1 MKRFTLAVALLLAAS
16 PVVASAQ
23 TQWTGNGHHYDFITG
38 SFTWEEAL
46 ADAAT
51 RSHLG
56 LTGYLATV
64 TSLAENQFL
73 VSVNSS
79 QQAWLSGSDK
89 DSEGNWTWRAGPEAG
104 QAVFHPIYPPG
115 VTWADNAWGGQHFL
129 VTNFNGAGNWD
140 DGGGELN
147 SPYPEFRIGYFVEYG
162 GNTNVVPEPS
172 SLALVLGGLIAAAI
186 VRRRAR

>member
-16 PVVASAQ
+16 PVAASAQ
-23 TQWTGNGHHYDFITG
+23 TQWTGNGHYYDFITG

-64 TSLAENQFL
+64 TSVEENQVL
-73 VSVNSS
+73 ISVNSS
-79 QQAWLSGSDK
+79 QQAWLSGSDNG
-89 DSEGNWTWRAGPEAG
+89 SEGNWTWRAGPEAG
-104 QAVFHPIYPPG
+104 QAVVHPNG
-115 VTWADNAWGGQHFL
+115 FNWADNAWGGQHFL
-129 VTNFNGAGNWD
+129 LTNFNGVGNWD

-147 SPYPEFRIGYFVEYG
+147 SPYPDFRIGYFVEYG